1 MPLVLSEVLL
11 SDLPEVH
18 RLSLSADQQSATSEL
33 LFPNGPSEASITH
46 LVKQD
51 EKDMRDLSSTCRHVI
66 IRDISGDVQGKGE
79 AVSYALWNFFV
90 GRGKESI
97 GQKDEGGGRDGAY
110 YESWPPD
117 ANQEA
122 LGALVEMG
130 RRKRESI
137 MGHENY
143 ACKSIWAHSSY
154 VCNVGRQLSVL
165 AHHRLFIIHL
175 LGPRLAYFR
184 FNMLLVSHNLPS
196 HKLKC

>member
-1 MPLVLSEVLL
+1 MIDQDSAYSATKMPLVFSEVLL

-51 EKDMRDLSSTCRHVI
+51 EKDMRNLSSTSRHVI
-66 IRDISGDVQGKGE
+66 IRDLPGDVQGKGE
-79 AVSYALWNFFV
+79 VVSYALWNFFV
-90 GRGKESI
+90 GRGKETTEQSNN
-97 GQKDEGGGRDGAY
+97 GGGGDGAY

-130 RRKRESI
+130 WRKREGI
-137 MGHENY
+137 MAQENY
-143 ACKSIWAHSSY
+143 ACKSKWAHSCY
-154 VCNVGRQLSVL
+154 ACNSVD
-165 AHHRLFIIHL
+165 
-175 LGPRLAYFR
+175 
-184 FNMLLVSHNLPS
+184 N
-196 HKLKC
+196 